1 MNAALAIFT
10 ALDDEQLRFEWEP
23 VRDAGRTGHTQYYEG
38 LLCKSVGDVVEHAGS
53 LVPALERVGLVRR
66 LDQWVVETVID
77 TLRANRE
84 VSLGCNISAQSA
96 RLDAWWV
103 FIVAVL
109 SEERDIAS
117 RLVIEITETARFEDM
132 SAAREFVRSL
142 QSLGCRVALDDVGAG
157 HSTLRVLVDLG
168 VDIAKVDR
176 AYVRK
181 TGDDAVATERLGR
194 LIGLARTCAK
204 EVIVE
209 GIESDSD
216 AELARR
222 SGASGLQGYLFSSTP
237 VRLKPPA
244 AWGRT
249 QP

>member
-1 MNAALAIFT
+1 
-10 ALDDEQLRFEWEP
+10 
-23 VRDAGRTGHTQYYEG
+23 
-38 LLCKSVGDVVEHAGS
+38 
-53 LVPALERVGLVRR
+53 
-66 LDQWVVETVID
+66 
-77 TLRANRE
+77 
-84 VSLGCNISAQSA
+84 
-96 RLDAWWV
+96 
-103 FIVAVL
+103 
-109 SEERDIAS
+109 
-117 RLVIEITETARFEDM
+117 LVIEITETARFEDM

-157 HSTLRVLVDLG
+157 HSTLRALVDLG
-168 VDIAKVDR
+168 VDIAKIDR

-181 TGDDAVATERLGR
+181 TGDDAVATERLGK